1 MVDYAKLRK
10 KFPNR
15 DPDSAKRRAKIK
27 AIARE
32 YEAKRLEIGGKA
44 PVLKRGVVFYAVI
57 VLGLMMVGALV
68 LSALGKGGRA
78 PISKAKINVTKSLNA
93 LAIALGRYRYHT
105 GDYPTTAE
113 GLALLAA
120 KNVPRAGWNGPYI
133 HQVVKDPWGHA
144 YVYESH
150 GADRVPT
157 LYSAGPDGVAGT
169 TDDFIAPAELFKEP
183 FKDTSWTL
191 NWMPQG
197 LRGYVLVNDEAR
209 KREIE
214 ARVAAIKAENAK
226 EAAARLAQRQAKIN
240 PTIVVTVALARYQAQ
255 KAEAAANRGENPAPI
270 RLLTDWNGLHAEGDA
285 VKVACETKAAQVKL
299 YINRALS
306 AAPCEKTDAG
316 FVWQVPYEPGEI
328 QVIALTADGSVLGAA
343 TSRTSSAAEV
353 VRFESRLVPKALAEG
368 ETVICAVSAVDAE
381 GARDVTYAGQLA
393 ISVEGPGEV
402 LAVGTEANLVE
413 RCGETA
419 GNAEKGELLV
429 AVRRR
434 FGSGDP
440 IRVIVKGEHLPPAY
454 QTFTWAPSDAKAPIE
469 KKDHE

>member
-15 DPDSAKRRAKIK
+15 DPNSAKRRAKIK
-27 AIARE
+27 AISRE

-44 PVLKRGVVFYAVI
+44 PVFKRGVVFYAVI

-113 GLALLAA
+113 GLAQLAA

-133 HQVVKDPWGHA
+133 RQVVKDPWGHA

-150 GADRVPT
+150 GADQVPT
-157 LYSAGPDGVAGT
+157 LYSAGPDGIAGT
-169 TDDFIAPAELFKEP
+169 TDDFIASADLFEQP

-209 KREIE
+209 KHEIE
-214 ARVAAIKAENAK
+214 AKVAAIKAENAK
-226 EAAARLAQRQAKIN
+226 EAAARFAQSREKIN
-240 PTIVVTVALARYQAQ
+240 PSLVVTMALGHYQAR
-255 KAEAAANRGENPAPI
+255 KEAAEANRLRDPAPI
-270 RLLTDWNGLHAEGDA
+270 RLLTDWNNPVAEGEP

-299 YINRALS
+299 YVNRALS
-306 AAPCEKTDAG
+306 TAPCETTEAG
-316 FVWQVPYEPGEI
+316 FAWQVPYESGEI
-328 QVIALTADGSVLGAA
+328 QVVALTADASVLGVASA
-343 TSRTSSAAEV
+343 HTAGAAEALQ
-353 VRFESRLVPKALAEG
+353 FDSFTPKALAEG
-368 ETVICAVSAVDAE
+368 AAVVCAVSAVDTD
-381 GARDVTYAGQLA
+381 GLRDGTYSGQLA
-393 ISVEGPGEV
+393 VSVEGPGEV
-402 LAVGTEANLVE
+402 LAVGTEANIVE

-419 GNAEKGELLV
+419 GTAEKGHLLI
-429 AVRRR
+429 AIRRR

-440 IRVIVKGEHLPPAY
+440 IHVTVTGAQLPPAH
-454 QTFTWAPSDAKAPIE
+454 QTFAWAPFDAKAAAE
-469 KKDHE
+469 KKVHE